1 MKRPKLI
8 VLLLAAGVLLLAVG
22 SVVAATRPSWP
33 SHRAASMTVAQAHPS
48 ASPSMTPSPSPT
60 PTTATP
66 AHPPKATKRATTAP
80 KKSRTTSARE
90 KPPVTKASIKSS
102 ITYVVKPG
110 DTLSGIAEWF
120 RLHGYGALYNA
131 NRTVIGLNPN
141 LIFPGEHITITDG
154 VMKLSGTRS

>member
-33 SHRAASMTVAQAHPS
+33 SHKTASVAMAQAHPS
-48 ASPSMTPSPSPT
+48 ATPSPSPAA
-60 PTTATP
+60 PTVMPGHTP
-66 AHPPKATKRATTAP
+66 ASTPRATTAA
-80 KKSRTTSARE
+80 KKPRVMTAQKKTKVKKA
-90 KPPVTKASIKSS
+90 PVKSS

-120 RLHGYGALYNA
+120 KLHGYGALYNA
-131 NRTVIGLNPN
+131 NRSVIGSNPN